1 MATESPFSNPGMGM
15 LGTDTAYARGAF
27 GDNSKPGLLGI
38 IFADQIKSLSK
49 SFDDYFKG
57 KKDVEGAKAPPTE
70 NPTVQT
76 AYEPTSVL
84 GQQDFTSPYI
94 NANGS
99 PIVPNAGLPPPTT
112 SLEGFMTPRYRAPQP
127 EGAVQPNPMTG
138 FKKPTYGSQF
148 QQPTNNQSV
157 SLVDQ
162 LWGK

>member
-27 GDNSKPGLLGI
+27 GDNGRPGLLGL
-38 IFADQIKSLSK
+38 IFADQIKSFNKNLEN
-49 SFDDYFKG
+49 FFK
-57 KKDVEGAKAPPTE
+57 KKEDVEGAKAPPTDQLSA
-70 NPTVQT
+70 QT
-76 AYEPTSVL
+76 TYEPTSVL

-127 EGAVQPNPMTG
+127 AGAVQPNPMAG
-138 FKKPTYGSQF
+138 FKTPAYGSQF
-148 QQPTNNQSV
+148 QQPTNNQSI